1 TYEISLF
8 MAELKSKGE
17 NVMDILANGKKIWEN
32 LNLKKQYGKDRG
44 VTKRFLISVDDENGI
59 TVDFKAIKGKTRLSG
74 IKLRK
79 VN

>member
-1 TYEISLF
+1 
-8 MAELKSKGE
+8 M
-17 NVMDILANGKKIWEN
+17 NILVNGKKVWEN

-44 VTKRFLISVDDENGI
+44 VTKRFLVSVDNENGI
-59 TVDFKAIKGKTRLSG
+59 TIDFKALEGKTRLSG

>member
-1 TYEISLF
+1 

-17 NVMDILANGKKIWEN
+17 NMMDILGNGKKIWEN